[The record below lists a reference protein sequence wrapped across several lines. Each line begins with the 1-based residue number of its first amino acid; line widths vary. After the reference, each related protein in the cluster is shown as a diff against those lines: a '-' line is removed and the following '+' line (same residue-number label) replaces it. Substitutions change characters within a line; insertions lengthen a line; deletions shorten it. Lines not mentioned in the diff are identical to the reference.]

1 MQPFLDY
8 TQTMFIDKI
17 ICDLDDTIYPADS
30 GVWDAIGDRINEFIL
45 QHLPLRPEEV
55 IPLRDEYF
63 HQYGTTLRGLQIR
76 YQINPHEYLA
86 FVHDIPLEDY
96 LLPIPELHSALQT
109 IPLPKV
115 IFTNSDRNH
124 AKRVLD
130 HLGVADCFEEIID
143 VLDLSPYCKPMPES
157 FDILISKVGSPPQRL
172 MLLEDSIRNL
182 NAAQDMGFVTV
193 QVGGQNRNNRHPYIA
208 SILDLPTL
216 FTPDFSLQLEQAT

>member
-1 MQPFLDY
+1 
-8 TQTMFIDKI
+8 MFIDKI

-45 QHLPLRPEEV
+45 QHLPLRSEEV
-55 IPLRDEYF
+55 IPLRDDYF

-76 YQINPHEYLA
+76 YQIDPREYLD

-96 LLPIPELHSALQT
+96 LHPIPELHSTLQT

-130 HLGVADCFEEIID
+130 YLGVADCFEEIID
-143 VLDLSPYCKPMPES
+143 VLDISPYCKPMPES
-157 FDILISKVGSPPQRL
+157 FDILISRIGTPPHRL

-182 NAAQDMGFVTV
+182 NAAQDMGFITV
-193 QVGGQNRNNRHPYIA
+193 QVGGQNRNNRHPYIS
-208 SILDLPTL
+208 SILNLPTL
-216 FTPDFSLQLEQAT
+216 FSHDLSLKLEHAT